1 MRYLVDTDWII
12 NYLSGHAGIEA
23 RVNSLRSEGLA
34 VSLLSLAELYEGV
47 HRSRDPKEAEQRLWE
62 FLEGLHVLGLDA
74 ETCRIFG
81 KERARLRAA
90 GALPG
95 DIDLEQPSAL
105 PENSRTR
112 GGLPLSLCARG
123 SIRVNSHESGTRL
136 KIRRGHRRSCAAP
149 RQRLIQPKITTWLR
163 EFFAKC
169 P

>member
-12 NYLSGHAGIEA
+12 NYLSGHAGVEA
-23 RVNSLRSEGLA
+23 RINSLRSEGLA

-95 DIDLEQPSAL
+95 DIDLLIGSTAL
-105 PENSRTR
+105 RHNLILLTSNLQHFQRIQ
-112 GGLPLSLCARG
+112 GLQVDSL
-123 SIRVNSHESGTRL
+123 
-136 KIRRGHRRSCAAP
+136 
-149 RQRLIQPKITTWLR
+149 
-163 EFFAKC
+163 
-169 P
+169 